1 MELITKEINSEKISE
16 KNILL
21 VDIDSDISDIKNI
34 LNNETNFEII
44 CFDFKS
50 HKLLELYNIPHS
62 LSDDFLSNE
71 NCKLI
76 QKYVYKFTYWYLEKN
91 FLSFLEYKGI
101 NVGRLYQD
109 DFLNFF
115 VRFLKKFTE
124 VELILKQ
131 NPNAK
136 FIAQNEL
143 FNIVNFF
150 TSNLK
155 NIKKNPNNSK
165 ILTPDQVR
173 INIKIA
179 GSQKNLIIHKNTFQK
194 IKNVLEFFIDIFSKN
209 NNEHSEM
216 NILFVNYNTRRFKD
230 LFIKSREFNS
240 KIFFYGR
247 KRPPFWNL
255 STLKT
260 IISSK
265 CKIITHGYLND
276 NQLKRNEIL
285 GINEINNNL
294 SKLWEKNNL
303 FEDFFIFSNHKIF
316 KLIKPIF
323 SEFIQNRA
331 SETIHEIELA
341 DRIFQKIKF
350 DYTIV
355 LNEIGLHEQIIS
367 QISRNYNIKCIHMQE
382 GFHWDAKNA
391 LENMSS
397 QGVFLQDA
405 KKLAVWGE
413 IDKKFTLENSN
424 VNSDDVK
431 IIGAPRYDNLFQTQ
445 KENQKFILL
454 ASSGDPQPEEVEG
467 LRIKKIQKYLDD
479 VLKISE
485 IITQLDENLVIKL
498 HPSPTQLME
507 IISLSQKI
515 NKKIIVNTE
524 TNDDIESL
532 LPHAKLLICIGF
544 STVLIEAL
552 ILKIPVIFIPGVDYN
567 YDDPS
572 IVTEKGCFIS
582 NVDDLEQLL
591 KKIFS
596 DKNEINKQQILSQK
610 YLSRLISNPGT
621 GSENFFKY
629 LNNSNN

>member
-1 MELITKEINSEKISE
+1 MELITKKIRTENFSE
-16 KNILL
+16 KNIIL
-21 VDIDSDISDIKNI
+21 VDIDSNILDIKNI
-34 LNNETNFEII
+34 LNNETNSEII

-50 HKLLELYNIPHS
+50 HKLLEINNIPHT
-62 LSDDFLSNE
+62 LSDDFLSTE
-71 NCKLI
+71 NSKLI

-91 FLSFLEYKGI
+91 FISFLEYKGVNI
-101 NVGRLYQD
+101 GRLYQD

-115 VRFLKKFTE
+115 VRFLKKFSE
-124 VELILKQ
+124 VELVIKQ

-150 TSNLK
+150 TNNLK
-155 NIKKNPNNSK
+155 NIKKNTKNSD

-173 INIKIA
+173 INFKIA

-194 IKNVLEFFIDIFSKN
+194 IKNILEFFIDIFSKN
-209 NNEHSEM
+209 NNEHSKT
-216 NILFVNYNTRRFKD
+216 NVLFVNYNTQRFKE
-230 LFIKSREFNS
+230 LFLNSRKFNF

-265 CKIITHGYLND
+265 CKIITHGYLDD
-276 NQLKRNEIL
+276 NILKSNEVL
-285 GINEINNNL
+285 GINEINEKL
-294 SKLWEKNNL
+294 LKLWEKDNL
-303 FEDFFIFSNHKIF
+303 FEDFFVFSNHKIF

-323 SEFIQNRA
+323 TEFIQNRA
-331 SETIHEIELA
+331 TETIHEIELA

-350 DYTIV
+350 DFSIV

-367 QISRNYNIKCIHMQE
+367 QISKNHNIKCIHMQE
-382 GFHWDAKNA
+382 GFHWDTKNA

-397 QGVFLQDA
+397 QGVFLHDA
-405 KKLAVWGE
+405 TQLAVWGE
-413 IDKKFTLENSN
+413 IDRKFTLENSN
-424 VNSDDVK
+424 VKSDDIE
-431 IIGAPRYDNLFQTQ
+431 IIGAPRYDGLFQIQ
-445 KENQKFILL
+445 KKNEKFILL

-485 IITQLDENLVIKL
+485 IINQLDENLVIKL

-515 NKKIIVNTE
+515 NKNIVVE
-524 TNDDIESL
+524 TNDDIEVL
-532 LPHAKLLICIGF
+532 LPSAKLLICIGF

-552 ILKIPVIFIPGVDYN
+552 ILKIPVIFIPGIDYN
-567 YDDPS
+567 YNDPS
-572 IVTEKGCFIS
+572 IVTEKGCFVS
-582 NVDDLEQLL
+582 NVDELEELL
-591 KKIFS
+591 KKILS

-610 YLSRLISNPGT
+610 YLSQLISNPGA
-621 GSENFFKY
+621 GSDYFFKY
-629 LNNSNN
+629 LNNLNN